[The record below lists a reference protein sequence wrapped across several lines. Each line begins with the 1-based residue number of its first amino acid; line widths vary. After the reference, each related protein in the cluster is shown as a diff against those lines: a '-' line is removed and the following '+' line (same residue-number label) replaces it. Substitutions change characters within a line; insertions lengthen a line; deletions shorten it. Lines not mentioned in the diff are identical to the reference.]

1 MIKADMALAVTLP
14 KQEQLQLD
22 NTQKQYAINLGLA
35 KREYI
40 DNITIYTG
48 EQAQENDLDFKD
60 MTETLE
66 IIHKI
71 NKAQSL
77 EEINQA
83 FNKYDEPYIYEI

>member
-1 MIKADMALAVTLP
+1 MIKADMTLAVTLP
-14 KQEQLQLD
+14 KDEQLDSDQ
-22 NTQKQYAINLGLA
+22 QQYTINLGLT

-48 EQAQENDLDFKD
+48 EQAQQNTLDFKD

-66 IIHKI
+66 IIYKI

-83 FNKYDEPYIYEI
+83 FTKFDEPYIYEI

>member
-1 MIKADMALAVTLP
+1 MIKADMTLAVTLP
-14 KQEQLQLD
+14 KGEQLDSDQ
-22 NTQKQYAINLGLA
+22 QQQYTINLGLA

-48 EQAQENDLDFKD
+48 EQAQQNNLDFKD

-66 IIHKI
+66 IIYKI

-77 EEINQA
+77 EEINRA
-83 FNKYDEPYIYEI
+83 FAEYDEPYIYEI

>member
-1 MIKADMALAVTLP
+1 MIKADMTLAVTLP
-14 KQEQLQLD
+14 KDEQLDSDQ
-22 NTQKQYAINLGLA
+22 QQYTINLGLT

-48 EQAQENDLDFKD
+48 EQAQQNNLDFKD

-66 IIHKI
+66 IIYKI

-77 EEINQA
+77 EEINRA
-83 FNKYDEPYIYEI
+83 FAEYDEPYIYEI

>member
-1 MIKADMALAVTLP
+1 MIKADMTLAVTLP
-14 KQEQLQLD
+14 KDGQLD
-22 NTQKQYAINLGLA
+22 SDQQQYTINLGLT

-48 EQAQENDLDFKD
+48 EQAQQNNLDFKD

-66 IIHKI
+66 IIYKI

-83 FNKYDEPYIYEI
+83 FTKFDEPYIYEI